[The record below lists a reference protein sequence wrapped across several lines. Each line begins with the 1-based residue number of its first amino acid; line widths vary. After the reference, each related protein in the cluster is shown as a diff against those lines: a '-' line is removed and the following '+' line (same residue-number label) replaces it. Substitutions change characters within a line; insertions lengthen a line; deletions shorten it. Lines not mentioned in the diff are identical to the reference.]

1 MTLEKLFK
9 KRRTNYIKELLKYAR
24 IVVNDHFV
32 LILFILLGAGGF
44 AYSNYLE
51 TLSLGMFSPR
61 ILVAIL
67 FFIVTSTGSLTL
79 LLEPADKIYL
89 LPKERE
95 FQDVFKKLTYRS
107 YLESLISVAL
117 VTVVTFPI
125 FVATFNAETIDVL
138 FIFLALSCL
147 KWLNYLVKIAPFF
160 ENNPARN
167 RKKQLVFAGV
177 KLITI
182 VSLAFINIKITAV
195 IITGLVLYTVY
206 LFATNKIYSDQVIKW
221 ETMIQ
226 AEEKRRQRLF
236 RFIGM
241 FTEVPKIETSIKRLP
256 WLDGVLDSLSKRT
269 QNAPYYYVLRLA
281 ARNTDY
287 SMLVIRA
294 TIVGS
299 ILLLLTA
306 NLTISVVLLLLFLYI
321 IGFQLITLVDQV
333 KRTPQF
339 QIYPIMPTAIERAVI
354 KFIFQILNG
363 VNIILTI
370 SAIISL
376 GLIGLSLLPIGI
388 LMSYL
393 FSYVY
398 TPRRLKR

>member
-1 MTLEKLFK
+1 MTLENLFK
-9 KRRTNYIKELLKYAR
+9 KRRTNYIKELLKYVR

-51 TLSLGMFSPR
+51 TLSLGMLSPR

-67 FFIVTSTGSLTL
+67 FFIVTSTGGLTL

-107 YLESLISVAL
+107 YLESLISVAM

-125 FVATFNAETIDVL
+125 FVATFNAETIDGL
-138 FIFLALSCL
+138 FIFLALSGL

-160 ENNPARN
+160 ENNSARN
-167 RKKQLVFAGV
+167 QKKQLVFAGV

-195 IITGLVLYTVY
+195 LITGLVLYTVY
-206 LFATNKIYSDQVIKW
+206 LFATNKIYSDQVFKW

-241 FTEVPKIETSIKRLP
+241 FTDVPKIETSIKRLP

-281 ARNTDY
+281 TRNTDY

-294 TIVGS
+294 AIVGS

-306 NLTISVVLLLLFLYI
+306 NVTISVVLLLLFLYI

-333 KRTPQF
+333 KHTPQF
-339 QIYPIMPTAIERAVI
+339 QIYPIMPTAIERAVF

-370 SAIISL
+370 SAMISL
-376 GLIGLSLLPIGI
+376 GLIGLTLLPIGI